1 LHGCRFTGSHCYNS
15 PLVLKV
21 YESAGFWPLW
31 AKAQN
36 IPFIDASQTPEQIYQ
51 IIVSNKE

>member
-1 LHGCRFTGSHCYNS
+1 MAAGFIGGHCYNP

-31 AKAQN
+31 AKAQS

-51 IIVSNKE
+51 IIGQQ